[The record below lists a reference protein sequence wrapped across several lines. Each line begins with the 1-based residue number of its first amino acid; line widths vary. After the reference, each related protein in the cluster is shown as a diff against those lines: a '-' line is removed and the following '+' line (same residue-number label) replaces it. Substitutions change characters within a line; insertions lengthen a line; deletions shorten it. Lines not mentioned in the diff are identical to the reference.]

1 MKTYEYL
8 NRRFK
13 EYYKE
18 NYDKI
23 PLVSSFNQR
32 EFGFIPWDEKI
43 RMIRHMGFTNRD
55 LFITHL
61 TNNGPRHVYSSATL
75 YKAPENQDMK
85 NKGYLGCD
93 FLIDIDVDHFYT
105 PCKEDHD
112 RWFCTNCGK
121 KGNGMVE
128 KCPNCKE
135 LKLKKLSWICKDCL
149 DVAKNEIIKLIYD
162 FLLPDFN
169 VDIEKLKIAFSG
181 HRGYH
186 LKIEDNDLR
195 TLSSDQRREIV
206 NYITGE
212 GISYEILG
220 LRKKGDNIFGFSRD
234 TIGWPQKIYREIEAL
249 LTKPN
254 LEIETILSDRNTFN
268 LSQSFIENLLNYKKE
283 YLSTIQ
289 NSNSNN
295 WTLISSNLEMWY
307 KFLKAIVA
315 KIGIE
320 ADVPVSIDTH
330 RLIRYPGSL
339 HGQTGFKVQEL
350 LLDEIELFNPLDEQT
365 EKLDPIVF
373 VSKLKTIQKLEI
385 IEQNVPATKIKG
397 ETYGPYKIGDKV
409 EVPHHIA
416 IFLLCKGVAKT
427 I

>member
-1 MKTYEYL
+1 MKTHEYL
-8 NRRFK
+8 KRRFK

-18 NYDKI
+18 NIEKI
-23 PLVSSFNQR
+23 PLVSLFNQR
-32 EFGFIPWDEKI
+32 EFGFIPWDQQI
-43 RMIRHMGFTNRD
+43 RMIRHMGFAKKE

-61 TNNGPRHVYSSATL
+61 INTGPRHVYSSATQ
-75 YKAPENQDMK
+75 YETPENQDMK
-85 NKGYLGCD
+85 KKGYKGCD

-112 RWFCTNCGK
+112 RWYCKNCGK
-121 KGNGMVE
+121 HGNGMLE
-128 KCPNCKE
+128 KCPDCKE
-135 LKLKKLSWICKDCL
+135 LKLKKVTWICKDCL
-149 DVAKNEIIKLIYD
+149 DVAKQEIIKLIYD
-162 FLLPDFN
+162 FLIPDFN
-169 VDIEKLKIAFSG
+169 VEIENIKVAFSG

-186 LKIEDNDLR
+186 LKIEDNNLR
-195 TLSSDQRREIV
+195 ALSSDQRREIV

-249 LTKPN
+249 LTKSN
-254 LEIETILSDRNTFN
+254 LEIETILSDKKVFN
-268 LSQSFIENLLNYKKE
+268 LSQHFIENLLNDKKIFR
-283 YLSTIQ
+283 SIIQ
-289 NSNSNN
+289 NSNKNN
-295 WTLISSNLEMWY
+295 WTSVSSNLDMWY
-307 KFLKAIVA
+307 KFLEPIVA

-339 HGQTGFKVQEL
+339 HGKTGFKVQEL
-350 LLDEIELFNPLDEQT
+350 LLDEIEFFNPLDEQN

-373 VSKLKTIQKLEI
+373 VSKLETIQKLEI
-385 IEQNVPATKIKG
+385 IEQEVPATNIKG
-397 ETYGPYKIGDKV
+397 ETFGPYKLGDKID
-409 EVPHHIA
+409 VPHHIA
-416 IFLLCKGVAKT
+416 IFLLCKEVAKT

>member
-8 NRRFK
+8 KRRFK

-18 NYDKI
+18 NHGDI
-23 PLVSSFNQR
+23 PLVSLFDQR
-32 EFGFIPWDEKI
+32 EFGFIPWDQQI
-43 RMIRHMGFTNRD
+43 RMIRHMSFANRD
-55 LFITHL
+55 LFLTHL
-61 TNNGPRHVYSSATL
+61 KNNGPQHVYSSASF
-75 YKAPENQDMK
+75 YKTPENQDMK
-85 NKGYLGCD
+85 EKGYKGCD

-112 RWFCTNCGK
+112 RWYCRNCGK
-121 KGNGMVE
+121 NGNGMVE
-128 KCPNCKE
+128 KCPDCKE
-135 LKLKKLSWICKDCL
+135 LKLRKLSWICEDCL
-149 DVAKNEIIKLIYD
+149 DIAKNEIIKLIYD
-162 FLLPDFN
+162 FLIPDFN
-169 VDIEKLKIAFSG
+169 IDVEKIKIAFSG

-186 LKIEDNDLR
+186 LKIEDNNLR
-195 TLSSDQRREIV
+195 ALSSDQRREII

-234 TIGWPQKIYREIEAL
+234 TIGWPQKIYREIETL
-249 LTKPN
+249 LKKSN
-254 LEIETILSDRNTFN
+254 IEIETTLSDKNNFN
-268 LSQSFIENLLNYKKE
+268 LSKSFIENLLNYKKNF
-283 YLSTIQ
+283 LAIIK
-289 NSNSNN
+289 NNDRNN
-295 WTLISSNLEMWY
+295 WTLVSSNLAMWN
-307 KFLKAIVA
+307 KFLDAIVA

-339 HGQTGFKVQEL
+339 HGKTGFKVQEL
-350 LLDEIELFNPLDEQT
+350 LLDELEFFNPLDEQND
-365 EKLDPIVF
+365 KLDPIVF

-385 IEQNVPATKIKG
+385 IEQNVPATTIKG
-397 ETYGPYKIGDKV
+397 ETFGPYQLGQKID
-409 EVPHHIA
+409 VPHHIA